1 MRRLVTRLVL
11 SHLFVAVVAAATTFV
26 LVRAMAPQLF
36 DEQLRAGP
44 GAGPGTMGR
53 GAGRTLR
60 EQFADAVDSSLAVGA
75 LVAVLVATLVG
86 AVAAYRLTRP
96 LAALAGATRELA
108 QGRYAVAVPT
118 PGTSELDALA
128 ADVRVLAGTLAET
141 EARRTRLLADVAH
154 EMRTPLT
161 VIDGYVEGMVDG
173 LLPTDAESMDRVAA
187 ETRRLRR
194 LADDLS
200 ALSRAQEGRLGL
212 VCRHLDLG
220 DVVGPAAERLRPQA
234 QDAGV
239 TLVVTPA
246 PARILVNLDP
256 ERIAQVVTNL
266 LGNAL
271 RSTPPGGRVTVEVD
285 SPGPGTARVRVSD
298 TGEGLAAVEVERIFE
313 RFYRVPGR
321 ARDRTGGDSGSGIG
335 LTISREIAH
344 AHGGTLTAASD
355 GLGRG
360 ATFSLTLPTIPPP

>member
-1 MRRLVTRLVL
+1 MNRLVTRLIL
-11 SHLFVAVVAAATTFV
+11 SHLLVAVVATTTTFF

-44 GAGPGTMGR
+44 AGGPGGIGR
-53 GAGRTLR
+53 GTGRTLR
-60 EQFADAVDSSLAVGA
+60 EEFADAVDSSLGVGV
-75 LVAVLVATLVG
+75 LVAVLAATLFG

-96 LAALAGATRELA
+96 LAGLAAATRELA
-108 QGRYAVAVPT
+108 QGRYAVSVPT
-118 PGTSELDALA
+118 PGTRELDALA
-128 ADVRVLAGTLAET
+128 ADVRVLAGALAET
-141 EARRTRLLADVAH
+141 EARRTRLLGDVAH

-173 LLPTDAESMDRVAA
+173 LLPTDAESMARVAA

-200 ALSRAQEGRLGL
+200 ALSRAEEGRLGL
-212 VCRHLDLG
+212 VCRHVALDE
-220 DVVGPAAERLRPQA
+220 VVVPAAERLRPQA

-239 TLVVTPA
+239 TMSITVDSPQLVVD
-246 PARILVNLDP
+246 VDP

-271 RSTPPGGRVTVEVD
+271 RATPPGGHVRVEVD
-285 SPGPGTARVRVSD
+285 SPRAGLARVRVSD
-298 TGEGLAAVEVERIFE
+298 TGEGLAAVELERIFE

-321 ARDRTGGDSGSGIG
+321 ARGGGTDSGSGIG

-344 AHGGTLTAASD
+344 AHGGTLTAESPGPGA
-355 GLGRG
+355 G
-360 ATFSLTLPTIPPP
+360 ATFALTLPTVPAR